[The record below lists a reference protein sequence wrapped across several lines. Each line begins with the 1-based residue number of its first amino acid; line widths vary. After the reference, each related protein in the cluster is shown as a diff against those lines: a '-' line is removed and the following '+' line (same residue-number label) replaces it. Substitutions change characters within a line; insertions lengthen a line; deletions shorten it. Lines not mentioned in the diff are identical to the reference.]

1 MNTSGNHIADDN
13 GEACASPY
21 HDSSRCSKCLQ
32 EENIEEIRH
41 RFREAFER
49 VEGNSYN
56 DIESKLNALFEL
68 EDMFPE
74 LNVDIDA
81 IMNKDKSYLC
91 F

>member
-1 MNTSGNHIADDN
+1 MSTTGNHIADDN
-13 GEACASPY
+13 GRSCASPY
-21 HDSSRCSKCLQ
+21 HNPSRCNKCLE

-41 RFREAFER
+41 SFREAFEK
-49 VEGNSYN
+49 VEESSYD

-74 LNVDIDA
+74 IGIDIDA
-81 IMNKDKSYLC
+81 IMNKGKSYLD

>member
-13 GEACASPY
+13 GGACASPY
-21 HDSSRCSKCLQ
+21 HNPSRCNKCLQ
-32 EENIEEIRH
+32 EEDMEEIRH
-41 RFREAFER
+41 SFREAFEK

-68 EDMFPE
+68 EDMFSE
-74 LNVDIDA
+74 INVDIDA
-81 IMNKDKSYLC
+81 IMNKGKSYLD